1 MDDTQER
8 LSSLIESGFSKEQAE
23 KILVATM
30 EITFVHV
37 EKDMIAQG
45 MKKEYVEQAL
55 REARSIEYGKLV
67 ECLGKENV

>member
-1 MDDTQER
+1 MDDNLQKLLDE
-8 LSSLIESGFSKEQAE
+8 GFTKEQSE

>member
-1 MDDTQER
+1 MDDNLQK
-8 LSSLIESGFSKEQAE
+8 LLDKGFTKEQSE

-45 MKKEYVEQAL
+45 MEKEYVEQSIRQL
-55 REARSIEYGKLV
+55 RHDEYGKLV

>member
-1 MDDTQER
+1 MQNLLDE
-8 LSSLIESGFSKEQAE
+8 GFTKEQAE

-67 ECLGKENV
+67 ECLGKEITK

>member
-1 MDDTQER
+1 MDANLQNLLDE
-8 LSSLIESGFSKEQAE
+8 GFTKEQAE

-67 ECLGKENV
+67 ECLGKEITK

>member
-30 EITFVHV
+30 EITFVNI
-37 EKDMIAQG
+37 EKDMLAQG
-45 MKKEYVEQAL
+45 MKKKYVEQAL

-67 ECLGKENV
+67 ECLGKGVV